1 MSDGRPVCKGTIGRR
16 DAQTAAVP
24 ALPDHDAGRKRMS
37 KKRLAT
43 VWLDG
48 CSGCHMSFLD
58 MDERLLTVAG
68 MADLVYS
75 PLVDAKEFPEDVD
88 VTLVEGAVS
97 SEDDLHKIKIVRAR
111 TKTLVSL
118 GDCAVT
124 ANVPGMRNPFGT
136 KAVYDRAYREN
147 VTFDPGHSKITLHLN
162 EDGRVEEARFHVTQF
177 RGFEKLCEGRPFYE
191 MPSLMARIC
200 GICPVSHLIAS
211 AKACDSLL
219 AVKIPPTADKLR
231 RIFGLAQVT
240 QSHALSLFHLSSPDL
255 LLGMDADPA
264 KSNIFGVA
272 EKNPEL
278 ALDGIRLRQFG
289 QRIIERLGGKR
300 IHPAWVVPGGVSEPL
315 TEANRDAILFALP
328 DALAIAE
335 RTLEWFKSTMERFRE
350 EISVFGN
357 FPTLFMGIVKKDN
370 GLTFYGGKLRI
381 VDASGHVV
389 ADDLDPN
396 LYYDYIG
403 EKVEPWSYLKSA
415 YYKPKGF
422 PDGVYRVGPLARLN
436 VADRCGTPR
445 ADQELAEFHEL
456 QRTAVLSSFHYHH
469 ARLIEILYCI
479 ERLEQ
484 LLNDPE
490 ILSKHVRAV
499 ARPNALEG
507 VGAAE
512 APRGT
517 LFHHYKIDE
526 QGLIRWVNLI
536 IATGQNN
543 LAMNRSVLQVAKHY
557 VHGNRLTPGMLNRV
571 EAVIR
576 CYDPCLSC
584 STHALGQMQ
593 LRVQLLSPDGE
604 VLDEV
609 ARP

>member
-1 MSDGRPVCKGTIGRR
+1 VSQGRTIVIDPVTRI
-16 DAQTAAVP
+16 
-24 ALPDHDAGRKRMS
+24 
-37 KKRLAT
+37 
-43 VWLDG
+43 
-48 CSGCHMSFLD
+48 
-58 MDERLLTVAG
+58 E
-68 MADLVYS
+68 
-75 PLVDAKEFPEDVD
+75 
-88 VTLVEGAVS
+88 
-97 SEDDLHKIKIVRAR
+97 
-111 TKTLVSL
+111 
-118 GDCAVT
+118 
-124 ANVPGMRNPFGT
+124 
-136 KAVYDRAYREN
+136 
-147 VTFDPGHSKITLHLN
+147 GHSKITLHLN
-162 EDGRVEEARFHVTQF
+162 GEGRVEEARFHVTQF

-200 GICPVSHLIAS
+200 GICPVSHLITS
-211 AKACDSLL
+211 AKACDALL
-219 AVKIPPTADKLR
+219 AVRIPPTADKLR
-231 RIFGLAQVT
+231 RIFGMAQVV

-264 KSNIFGVA
+264 KSNLFGVA

-278 ALDGIRLRQFG
+278 ARDGIRLRQFG
-289 QRIIERLGGKR
+289 QLIIERLGGKR
-300 IHPAWVVPGGVSEPL
+300 IHPAWIVPGGVSEPL
-315 TEANRDAILFALP
+315 TEANRDAILYSIP

-335 RTLEWFKSTMERFRE
+335 RSLDWLKRTMEGFRE
-350 EISVFGN
+350 EIATFGN
-357 FPTLFMGIVKKDN
+357 FPTLFLGMVKEDN
-370 GLTFYGGKLRI
+370 GLTFYDGKLRL

-389 ADDLDPN
+389 AENLDATRY
-396 LYYDYIG
+396 LEYIG
-403 EKVEPWSYLKSA
+403 EKVEPWSYLKSS
-415 YYKPKGF
+415 YYKPRGF
-422 PDGVYRVGPLARLN
+422 PDGLYRVGPLARLN

-456 QRTAVLSSFHYHH
+456 QRTAVLSSFHYHQ

-479 ERLEQ
+479 ERLER

-490 ILSKHVRAV
+490 ILSTHVRAV

-507 VGAAE
+507 VGASE

-526 QGLIRWVNLI
+526 QGLIRWANLI

-557 VHGNRLTPGMLNRV
+557 VHGERLTPGMLNRV

-584 STHALGQMQ
+584 STHAAGQMALRIQ
-593 LRVQLLSPDGE
+593 LIGPEGD

-609 ARP
+609 ARD